1 MVPYKVS
8 AIFIVS
14 RNNRLRKFLFFINIL
29 CIQKIN
35 IYYL

>member
-8 AIFIVS
+8 VIIIVL
-14 RNNRLRKFLFFINIL
+14 RNNRWRKFLVFINIL

-35 IYYL
+35 TYYL